1 MSAILPSL
9 LDRLANG
16 DSLTEDEAEVAV
28 GIMMT
33 GEATPAQMGAFL
45 MALRL
50 RGETIAEIAGA
61 ARAMR
66 AQALMIQA
74 PPDAIDT
81 CGTGGDGSGSFNIS
95 TAAAFVIAACGVPVA
110 KHGNRSLSSK
120 SGSADVLAALGVT
133 IEAPLAVI
141 ELAIA
146 ELGIG
151 FLMAPRHHAATR
163 QIGPTRAELGIR
175 TLFNLLGPLCN
186 PAGVKRQMVGVF
198 GPQWVRPL
206 AEVLRRLG
214 STACWVVHGDGLDEL
229 TTTGI
234 NRVAALAG
242 GAVSEFSL
250 DAAELG
256 LKRASRADLAGGTP
270 DENAQMLRAL
280 FAGRAGP
287 IRDVVLLNAAAALVM
302 AGRTATLADGLALA
316 AAAIDSGQAAD
327 KLARLVDLTGGAR

>member
-1 MSAILPSL
+1 LRTW
-9 LDRLANG
+9 LDRLAKG
-16 DSLTEDEAEVAV
+16 DSLSADEAEAAV
-28 GIMMT
+28 GIMMA

-50 RGETIAEIAGA
+50 RGETVAEITGA

-66 AQALMIQA
+66 ARALTIAA

-81 CGTGGDGSGSFNIS
+81 CGTGGDNSGSFNIS
-95 TAAAFVIAACGVPVA
+95 TAAAFVIAAGGVPVA
-110 KHGNRSLSSK
+110 KHGNRGLSSK

-133 IEAPLAVI
+133 IDAPLAVI
-141 ELAIA
+141 ERAIA

-163 QIGPTRAELGIR
+163 QIGPTRVELGIR

-186 PAGVKRQMVGVF
+186 PAGVRRQMVGVF
-198 GPQWVRPL
+198 GPEWVRPL
-206 AEVLRRLG
+206 AEVLQRLG

-229 TTTGI
+229 TTTGL
-234 NRVAALAG
+234 NRVAMLADG
-242 GAVSEFSL
+242 TISEVSL

-280 FAGRAGP
+280 LAGRTGP

-302 AGRTATLADGLALA
+302 AGKAATLAEGLVQA
-316 AAAIDSGQAAD
+316 AAAIDSGRAAD
-327 KLARLVDLTGGAR
+327 KLARLVELTGSAG